1 MASAPSAA
9 MHACTQ
15 QFLAA
20 IAQLKLASM
29 LWIEVKDA
37 KIFGCVAPMARFLR
51 SIFFCPSLSILWV
64 SPWLAAAKRLSWM
77 ARVTG
82 LPALHQALKLP
93 FQISLPQ
100 AAFLAPFG
108 APLDGLTPFGLPL
121 LCADPV
127 GSGSFT
133 RHCLQDQ
140 NIQDGYVLGSVS
152 KFSFALRAGLPR
164 NSSALNRL
172 VALFLLAAPS
182 AFARRVLRCLRLTL
196 QPEELVETATQTSSI
211 VLLYCL
217 LAFSSWR
224 KGVGVLT
231 YVSTWFSLC
240 HFMPRIARSKKEV
253 VPTYVHNVLMQGG

>member
-1 MASAPSAA
+1 
-9 MHACTQ
+9 
-15 QFLAA
+15 
-20 IAQLKLASM
+20 
-29 LWIEVKDA
+29 
-37 KIFGCVAPMARFLR
+37 MARFLR

-127 GSGSFT
+127 GSGLFT

-152 KFSFALRAGLPR
+152 KFSFALRAGLPC

-196 QPEELVETATQTSSI
+196 QPEELVETATQTSPI

-217 LAFSSWR
+217 LALFLTPELFGAGFQLMA
-224 KGVGVLT
+224 KGGGGFNICLYMVFPLPLHASYCKVKKGGGSNICPQCLDAGRLRGG
-231 YVSTWFSLC
+231 WF
-240 HFMPRIARSKKEV
+240 
-253 VPTYVHNVLMQGG
+253 